1 MSTTEI
7 EAQFEGQVD
16 GDCSPDGSCSVVD
29 RRGARLGHPAM
40 MVPGAMEALQAVGAA
55 VAAGS
60 LTVTTIDLVNLRV
73 SQINGCGVCLLG
85 DVRAAKKQGETDE
98 RLAVVAG
105 WREAPFFTPA
115 ERAALALA
123 EAVTRL
129 SDRSD
134 PVPDAVWDEAAR
146 HHDEQELAALVVAI
160 ANINLW
166 NRLNVATGQVAGAY
180 EW

>member
-1 MSTTEI
+1 MDTLEWN
-7 EAQFEGQVD
+7 AYVD
-16 GDCSPDGSCSVVD
+16 GSCSPDGGCAVVD
-29 RRGARLGHPAM
+29 GGGARMGHPAM
-40 MVPGAMEALQAVGAA
+40 IVSGAMEALQAVGA
-55 VAAGS
+55 
-60 LTVTTIDLVNLRV
+60 TVGATGLPVRTIDLVNLRV

-85 DVRAAKKQGETDE
+85 DVRAAKKHGETDD

-105 WREAPFFTPA
+105 WREAPFFTDA

-134 PVPDAVWDEAAR
+134 PVPDAVWDEAASQY
-146 HHDEQELAALVVAI
+146 DEQTLAALVVAI

>member
-1 MSTTEI
+1 MSTLEQAITQ
-7 EAQFEGQVD
+7 AT
-16 GDCSPDGSCSVVD
+16 GDCTPDGGCAVVD
-29 RRGARLGHPAM
+29 QHGARMGHPAM
-40 MVPGAMEALQAVGAA
+40 IVPGAMAALQAVGAA
-55 VAAGS
+55 VAESG
-60 LTVTTIDLVNLRV
+60 LPMRTIDLVNLRV

-85 DVRAAKKQGETDE
+85 DVRAAKKHGETDE

-105 WREAPFFTPA
+105 WRDAPFFTGS

-134 PVPDAVWDEAAR
+134 PVPDDVWDEAAR
-146 HHDEQELAALVVAI
+146 HYDEAALAALVVAI
-160 ANINLW
+160 ANINVW
-166 NRLNVATGQVAGAY
+166 NRLNVATRQVAGAY